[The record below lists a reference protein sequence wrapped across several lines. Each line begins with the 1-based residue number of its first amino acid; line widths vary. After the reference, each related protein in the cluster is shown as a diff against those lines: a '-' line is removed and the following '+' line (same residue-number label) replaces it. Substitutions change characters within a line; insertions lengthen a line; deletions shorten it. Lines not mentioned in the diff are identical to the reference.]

1 MNKSDIQAQAIARAQ
16 QFVPRGVSSGHRVGW
31 TQVFDRTAGSYVWD
45 MEGNRYIDYLNA
57 WGPIVLG
64 HCDER
69 VSEAV
74 SRAIRTCDVTG
85 VGPQLYEAD
94 VAEIVCGAMPSAD
107 KVAFCSSGTDATMHA
122 AHIARAATGRRKLL
136 KFHGSYHGWNDQLAV
151 GSSRVDFSPDAPLNT
166 PNGAGLHPGS
176 VADVVVVEWNDHAG
190 LKAAFAEFG
199 PELAAAFSEPYVHSY
214 GCVPAE
220 PGFLELLRDL
230 CTAEG
235 TILVFDEVKT
245 GFRAALGGYQS
256 VIGVTPALTAF
267 GKAIAN
273 GFSVAGVAGIE
284 SLMGHLGA
292 YDGQKATLDGTY
304 NASPY
309 GMAASLATLRV
320 LGDDETIPHLY
331 AMGERLRAGLR
342 EAIAAA
348 GVPACVAGLGSEYV
362 VYFRE
367 QLPKNFKEAMDV
379 DGDLFARYHA
389 GLLRRGVL
397 EPSFPTGDRRMNAAV
412 TADDIDYTIEAATAS
427 LAEL

>member
-235 TILVFDEVKT
+235 TILE
-245 GFRAALGGYQS
+245 
-256 VIGVTPALTAF
+256 TAE
-267 GKAIAN
+267 A
-273 GFSVAGVAGIE
+273 
-284 SLMGHLGA
+284 
-292 YDGQKATLDGTY
+292 
-304 NASPY
+304 
-309 GMAASLATLRV
+309 
-320 LGDDETIPHLY
+320 
-331 AMGERLRAGLR
+331 AGLTPR
-342 EAIAAA
+342 F
-348 GVPACVAGLGSEYV
+348 GC
-362 VYFRE
+362 
-367 QLPKNFKEAMDV
+367 
-379 DGDLFARYHA
+379 
-389 GLLRRGVL
+389 RRGICGTCTTTKTEGVVADAVSGRRSADHA
-397 EPSFPTGDRRMNAAV
+397 EPIRLCVSVPVGEV
-412 TADDIDYTIEAATAS
+412 TVD
-427 LAEL
+427 L